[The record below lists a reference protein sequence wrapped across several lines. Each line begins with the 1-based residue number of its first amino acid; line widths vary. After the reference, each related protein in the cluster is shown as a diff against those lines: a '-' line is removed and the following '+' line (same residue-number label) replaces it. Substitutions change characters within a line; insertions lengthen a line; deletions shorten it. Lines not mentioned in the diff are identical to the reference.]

1 MKEIHIGKEIKKLL
15 RQKGV
20 SATKLGEMMG
30 RHNTVV
36 YRWLRKRHLDCGLLM
51 EISKALE
58 HDFFSRYCQCEKGAE
73 AHEKAK
79 ALEKEMQEL
88 KKENQYLKEINELLR
103 K

>member
-1 MKEIHIGKEIKKLL
+1 MQAIHIGKEIKKLL

-36 YRWLRKRHLDCGLLM
+36 YRWLRTRHMDCKLLA

-58 HDFFSRYCQCEKGAE
+58 HDFFRRYCQCEKVSE
-73 AHEKAK
+73 SHEKTE
-79 ALEKEMQEL
+79 ALEKEVQEL
-88 KKENQYLKEINELLR
+88 KKENAYLKEINALLR